1 MVFSNKSKHLMKIF
15 TQNKNLFAVQHTKK
29 TDEIFTELY
38 YKILGAYN
46 YVNQNKGVSFTPFLF
61 DRSACNAHSGAF
73 SSAKSNCSMRI
84 ENAQRCK
91 SGVELYIICRPQSI
105 IDNLL
110 YCGNINLVFQII
122 YNFCIQW
129 FAIIQIFEYCNKIIN
144 YFIVLFNCSFNLIF
158 L

>member
-61 DRSACNAHSGAF
+61 ENAHSGAF
-73 SSAKSNCSMRI
+73 SSAKSNGSMRI
-84 ENAQRCK
+84 
-91 SGVELYIICRPQSI
+91 S
-105 IDNLL
+105 LL
-110 YCGNINLVFQII
+110 R
-122 YNFCIQW
+122 
-129 FAIIQIFEYCNKIIN
+129 
-144 YFIVLFNCSFNLIF
+144 
-158 L
+158 

>member
-61 DRSACNAHSGAF
+61 ENAHSGAF
-73 SSAKSNCSMRI
+73 SSAKSNGSMRI
-84 ENAQRCK
+84 FNAQRCK
-91 SGVELYIICRPQSI
+91 KENKTLSLCFAECFENPLFTKVE
-105 IDNLL
+105 
-110 YCGNINLVFQII
+110 
-122 YNFCIQW
+122 
-129 FAIIQIFEYCNKIIN
+129 
-144 YFIVLFNCSFNLIF
+144 
-158 L
+158 